1 LRKRRSKAG
10 PALIILIA
18 ALLAALYFVRPPGL
32 PHPPPPEEDAYV
44 PDILHEG
51 SLPGITWADD
61 VHPVFTRNLCVECHI
76 RGFEA
81 IAEGLEEFALG
92 LIDPRDKNNAFWS
105 YHELVYAEGPPKIR
119 KGETLRDGQC
129 CWPRG
134 MPPRHQRRIWPGHP
148 ERSAIMRKLER
159 DYFDWRNP
167 PRFFEEGLALKW
179 GLPMPMYHDEDNHE
193 DATGGHEEPETPIA
207 KRFEIRPFY
216 ERMLLHASLWL
227 GGGRDELHSWPSRI
241 PARDRAIIR
250 YWISNS
256 MQVMSEGTA
265 LEVEV
270 VDPSGAPVGGAV
282 VRLVGNYNSPDV
294 RAVADEIA
302 VETGSDGFARMQFPK
317 YSVVTALWYL
327 SASRGGSESG
337 YVTAVIEEGKTTR
350 ARIVL
355 PLPRGGDEAANLH

>member
-1 LRKRRSKAG
+1 
-10 PALIILIA
+10 
-18 ALLAALYFVRPPGL
+18 
-32 PHPPPPEEDAYV
+32 
-44 PDILHEG
+44 
-51 SLPGITWADD
+51 
-61 VHPVFTRNLCVECHI
+61 
-76 RGFEA
+76 
-81 IAEGLEEFALG
+81 
-92 LIDPRDKNNAFWS
+92 
-105 YHELVYAEGPPKIR
+105 
-119 KGETLRDGQC
+119 
-129 CWPRG
+129 
-134 MPPRHQRRIWPGHP
+134 
-148 ERSAIMRKLER
+148 MRKLER